1 MNALKIVRRVALLLM
16 LIAPVAAWGATVVEV
31 WKSPTCGCC
40 EAWIAHLQK
49 AGFEVKA
56 HDVTDPDAIRASRG
70 VPPALVS
77 CHTAMVGGYV
87 IEGHV
92 PASDIERL
100 LKERP
105 RIRGLAVPGMPPA
118 APGMDVTT
126 GSKAPYATLA
136 IDPDGKTHVFA
147 EHAAEQ

>member
-16 LIAPVAAWGATVVEV
+16 LIAPAAAWSATVVEV

-49 AGFEVKA
+49 AGFEVKT
-56 HDVTDPDAIRASRG
+56 HDVADPGVVRAVRG
-70 VPPALVS
+70 VPSALAS

-92 PASDIERL
+92 PAGDIERL

-105 RIRGLAVPGMPPA
+105 RITGLAVPGMPSA

-126 GSKAPYATLA
+126 GSRAPYATLA
-136 IDPDGKTHVFA
+136 IDPDGRTHVFA
-147 EHAAEQ
+147 EHAAGQ